1 MRITAKVAR
10 AMAKEA
16 SRVEENLDSIDYKI
30 DLYASWGK
38 REHNHMFDSSVD
50 NKEVRDA
57 VIKDL
62 KDRGF
67 HVRYDKIQYL
77 FGVKEIIIEW

>member
-1 MRITAKVAR
+1 
-10 AMAKEA
+10 MAKEA

>member
-10 AMAKEA
+10 AMAEDT

-30 DLYASWGK
+30 DVYAGWGK
-38 REHNHMFDSSVD
+38 RKYSYLFDRSVD
-50 NKEVRDA
+50 DKEVRNT

-62 KDRGF
+62 RDRGF
-67 HVRYDKIQYL
+67 HVRYDKIQYV
-77 FGVKEIIIEW
+77 FGIKEIIIEW